1 MSTGEL
7 NACAFCM
14 DTTDVGLAGDGVT
27 LEVTRAG
34 LRSSQFVWSH
44 RRCRTSGC
52 TNASPAAS
60 GSTIRACLPS
70 GALTER
76 DTGDTG
82 RAGLEQYTEA
92 APDRFAWSGA
102 VSLRWVWDLN
112 PRRHR

>member
-44 RRCRTSGC
+44 RRC
-52 TNASPAAS
+52 
-60 GSTIRACLPS
+60 LD
-70 GALTER
+70 ER
-76 DTGDTG
+76 LHERITRGEWFDD
-82 RAGLEQYTEA
+82 
-92 APDRFAWSGA
+92 
-102 VSLRWVWDLN
+102 
-112 PRRHR
+112 